1 MTVPRQ
7 SLRYKYTSAPQLY
20 SFSCCAYA
28 PYRSLNLTTHV
39 CHTAVLYRQRNF
51 RGIWWIYPR
60 HDPTLEGTLRN
71 NPSPPPGS
79 TLNIKSSMSC
89 FPHTLLRTNVTLHV
103 IRRKETTP
111 VSYQTNEP
119 MCTLTFNPCRCA
131 LGEMLPPR
139 PSAKLAIRARMR
151 WRVLPLCSRC
161 GTLGRSFSRSRPQPL
176 VRSLERRVW
185 L

>member
-1 MTVPRQ
+1 M
-7 SLRYKYTSAPQLY
+7 
-20 SFSCCAYA
+20 
-28 PYRSLNLTTHV
+28 
-39 CHTAVLYRQRNF
+39 
-51 RGIWWIYPR
+51 IYPR

-119 MCTLTFNPCRCA
+119 MCTLTLTHYATASNKQLRSLSRREIFYLLKEITEGV
-131 LGEMLPPR
+131 LGQVLGCDVREHLLGR
-139 PSAKLAIRARMR
+139 RVVKGDLVLLDKLAHEEVPKGDM
-151 WRVLPLCSRC
+151 LGP
-161 GTLGRSFSRSRPQPL
+161 GTEHASAP
-176 VRSLERRVW
+176 
-185 L
+185 